1 LDSSHELRFGSIEG
15 AHDYLGLLQHSLDE
29 AKEDIQGQTREAVDE
44 KVERREKA
52 LRLVSYKL
60 TRLEFHVTASRRLL
74 NDLRTL
80 RRLLFGERQVDG
92 SAAAGVE
99 ESHAESPTR
108 VGPPHGGP
116 PHGGPDAT
124 ASRWEKPDAP

>member
-1 LDSSHELRFGSIEG
+1 LDSSPELRFGSIEG
-15 AHDYLGLLQHSLDE
+15 AHDYLGLLQRSLDE

-44 KVERREKA
+44 GVERREKA

-80 RRLLFGERQVDG
+80 RRLLFGERQLDG
-92 SAAAGVE
+92 SAAMVE
-99 ESHAESPTR
+99 GTHAEPPTR
-108 VGPPHGGP
+108 VAPPHGGP
-116 PHGGPDAT
+116 GAT